1 MAFKMKNTS
10 MAKLAKEAG
19 NNRVSPIK
27 RIPTPEE
34 DKALLDKVQRQKIAT
49 DAGNKEQIKKVKA
62 AYTRE
67 ANREVRDM
75 SRKEARQETR
85 ADRKEARAERK
96 EARKRSRKNKGGV
109 FATDGLDK
117 RRGKNIPRALS
128 SKKKKKS
135 YLASKRYRQFPEFLA
150 DITASRPL
158 TEREAGTVIYK
169 K

>member
-27 RIPTPEE
+27 DRLPTPAE
-34 DKALLDKVQRQKIAT
+34 DKALLAKVEKEKIST
-49 DAGNKEQIKKVKA
+49 DAGNKDQIKKVKG
-62 AYTRE
+62 AYFRE
-67 ANREVRDM
+67 SSREVRDM

-96 EARKRSRKNKGGV
+96 EARKRIRKNKGEA
-109 FATDGLDK
+109 FASEGFNK
-117 RRGKNIPRALS
+117 RRGKSIPRALS

-135 YLASKRYRQFPEFLA
+135 YLAAKRYKKFPQYLA
-150 DITASRPL
+150 RVAEAA
-158 TEREAGTVIYK
+158 EREGGTNEK
-169 K
+169 

>member
-27 RIPTPEE
+27 RVPTAEE
-34 DKALLDKVQRQKIAT
+34 DKALLDKVKRQKIAT
-49 DAGNKEQIKKVKA
+49 DAGNKELVKKVKA

-67 ANREVRDM
+67 ANREVKDM

-96 EARKRSRKNKGGV
+96 EARKRSRKNKGGM

-135 YLASKRYRQFPEFLA
+135 YLATKRYRQFPQFLA
-150 DITASRPL
+150 DITQSKPI
-158 TEREAGTVIYK
+158 EREAGTVIYK